1 MVKNVLNAEEKG
13 GELLQE
19 LISRFKTGNA
29 KLKYNEP
36 IKRQKVHTFE
46 IPYGKKKHSKI
57 ADQEESFGSIIS
69 IFENQKFNLKYI
81 INWPVTI

>member
-1 MVKNVLNAEEKG
+1 MFKNVLNAEEKV

-29 KLKYNEP
+29 KLKYSEP
-36 IKRQKVHTFE
+36 IKRQTVYTYE

-57 ADQEESFGSIIS
+57 ADQKEYFGSIIS
-69 IFENQKFNLKYI
+69 ISESQKFNLKYI
-81 INWPVTI
+81 MN

>member
-46 IPYGKKKHSKI
+46 IPYGKKTFKNRGPRRIFWKHY
-57 ADQEESFGSIIS
+57 
-69 IFENQKFNLKYI
+69 LYI
-81 INWPVTI
+81 